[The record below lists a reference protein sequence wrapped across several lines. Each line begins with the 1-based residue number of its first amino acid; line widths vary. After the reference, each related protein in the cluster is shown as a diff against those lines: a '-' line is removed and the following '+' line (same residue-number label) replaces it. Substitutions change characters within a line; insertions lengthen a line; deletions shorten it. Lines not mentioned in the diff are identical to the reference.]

1 MVEISP
7 TATPPVCKILDYG
20 KFKYQLHKKQKEAKK
35 KQHNQQLKEMQFRPI
50 TDDHDY
56 QFKTKH
62 IKEFLEE
69 GNKVKASVI
78 FRGREMMYQEEGWKI
93 VERLKQDLAE
103 LAIIEQAPKMEGKS
117 LVTIL
122 GPKPKTKSGVKSA
135 QNENQPQRPEEV
147 QSVRQRKDSKT
158 KSQ

>member
-1 MVEISP
+1 
-7 TATPPVCKILDYG
+7 
-20 KFKYQLHKKQKEAKK
+20 
-35 KQHNQQLKEMQFRPI
+35 MQFRPI

-122 GPKPKTKSGVKSA
+122 GPKPKAKSGVKSA